1 MQGHLVYVHVRAG
14 VEAVYVP
21 YMHERPIY
29 VQRLNQMVYIK
40 SRDVSTAD
48 GRLETHVWVIELY
61 HTGRMGRTWNSNNL
75 QYKIYKFFIRMQGNE
90 QYIYVH
96 LKLEGVAVH

>member
-1 MQGHLVYVHVRAG
+1 MRAG

-21 YMHERPIY
+21 YVHERPIY

-40 SRDVSTAD
+40 SRDVPTAD

-61 HTGRMGRTWNSNNL
+61 HTERMGQTFKSWNSSDLLNFRSFSSQFSSEKSGL
-75 QYKIYKFFIRMQGNE
+75 LSWDYRRKITFIS
-90 QYIYVH
+90 
-96 LKLEGVAVH
+96 